1 MSRIFVVSNYLLTH
15 SHLRHVNTREFSFIA
30 HLTAASRMRDKT
42 GDVDLAVVFDLG
54 ESISD
59 FPEAFVIMA

>member
-1 MSRIFVVSNYLLTH
+1 
-15 SHLRHVNTREFSFIA
+15 
-30 HLTAASRMRDKT
+30 MRDKT

-54 ESISD
+54 ESTSD